1 MNPKQALPAVR
12 FAIGAG
18 AFAAPVLTGKAFG
31 LSTKDNHEAVFLG
44 RLFGIRDL
52 ALGIGQTVS
61 SGEANALWWQLGI
74 VCDLG
79 DAIAA
84 FKMFKAGGPKV
95 ASVLAGATALS
106 AVGLGIA
113 ALSAPAS
120 E

>member
-18 AFAAPVLTGKAFG
+18 AFVAPVLTGKAFG

-44 RLFGIRDL
+44 RMFGIRDL
-52 ALGIGQTVS
+52 ALGVGQTMAT
-61 SGEANALWWQLGI
+61 GEAGALWWQLGI
-74 VCDLG
+74 LCDLG
-79 DAIAA
+79 DAIAS
-84 FKMFKAGGPKV
+84 FKMLKAGGPKV
-95 ASVLAGATALS
+95 ASVLAGSTALT

-113 ALSAPAS
+113 ALTSPGA

>member
-52 ALGIGQTVS
+52 ALGIGQTLS
-61 SGEANALWWQLGI
+61 SGEGNALWWQLGI
-74 VCDLG
+74 VCDFG

>member
-12 FAIGAG
+12 VAIGLG
-18 AFAAPVLTGKAFG
+18 AFATPTLAGRVFG

-61 SGEANALWWQLGI
+61 TGEASGLWWQLGI
-74 VCDLG
+74 LCDAA

-95 ASVLAGATALS
+95 AAVLGGATAVS
-106 AVGLGIA
+106 AVGLGIV
-113 ALSAPAS
+113 ALTGPGA